1 VQCSGKICHNQF
13 EIMRMASVNIFIV
26 ERYQRKLMRKVTV
39 HILLTAVLLGAAISN
54 SHAATDESGNNA
66 TATSPGD
73 TSDTLPPEPGTAS
86 DTKAGAAGDSSEE
99 AATKRLQA
107 EVEAKAAQAA
117 KAKPDAAGKS
127 KRKGEEHTSEFWGKY
142 FGAKFGIN
150 NSSVSG
156 TINAPSAST
165 FSYGVQGGY
174 LQGGYNWELRAIILG
189 VGTYFEWNNY
199 AVHSNDV
206 GYSSRAYGLDT
217 KLGWAA
223 NDWLPYIK
231 LGYGRSTATSNS
243 SLNSVAQYRSN
254 VAVGVEYNIASRWSL
269 IAEYKRANF
278 SNRDESIIIHNKIFA
293 FGFNYYFDKPVKEEQ
308 EQAAEVDIPIPPPM
322 LAPDAVPEAP
332 PPP

>member
-1 VQCSGKICHNQF
+1 
-13 EIMRMASVNIFIV
+13 MRMASVNPFIV
-26 ERYQRKLMRKVTV
+26 ERHQRKLMRKATA
-39 HILLTAVLLGAAISN
+39 HILLTALLLGAVISN
-54 SHAATDESGNNA
+54 SYAATDESGNNA
-66 TATSPGD
+66 TATSTGD

-86 DTKAGAAGDSSEE
+86 DTKVGATGDSSEE

-107 EVEAKAAQAA
+107 EVEAKAAKAA
-117 KAKPDAAGKS
+117 QEKSGAGKKS
-127 KRKGEEHTSEFWGKY
+127 KAEEHSSEFWGKY

-174 LQGGYNWELRAIILG
+174 LQGGYNWELRAIIVG
-189 VGTYFEWNNY
+189 VGAYFEWNNY

-217 KLGWAA
+217 KLGWAI
-223 NDWLPYIK
+223 DEWLPYVK

-243 SLNSVAQYRSN
+243 NLNSVAQYRSN
-254 VAVGVEYNIASRWSL
+254 VAVGVEYNVASRWSL

-278 SNRDESIIIHNKIFA
+278 SNEDESIIIHNKLFA
-293 FGFNYYFDKPVKEEQ
+293 FGFNYYFDKPLKDEQ
-308 EQAAEVDIPIPPPM
+308 EKAVEVDIAIPPPM

>member
-1 VQCSGKICHNQF
+1 
-13 EIMRMASVNIFIV
+13 
-26 ERYQRKLMRKVTV
+26 MRKVKA
-39 HILLTAVLLGAAISN
+39 HILLTAILLGAVISN
-54 SHAATDESGNNA
+54 GHAAADEPGNNA
-66 TATSPGD
+66 AVTSTGD

-86 DTKAGAAGDSSEE
+86 DTKVGAAGDSSED
-99 AATKRLQA
+99 AAAKRLQA
-107 EVEAKAAQAA
+107 EVEAKAAQE
-117 KAKPDAAGKS
+117 KKVKSGAGKS
-127 KRKGEEHTSEFWGKY
+127 KAEAHTSEFWGKY

-174 LQGGYNWELRAIILG
+174 LQGGYNWELRAIIVG
-189 VGTYFEWNNY
+189 VGAYFEWNNY

-217 KLGWAA
+217 KLGWAI
-223 NDWLPYIK
+223 NDWLPYVK

-243 SLNSVAQYRSN
+243 NLNSVAQYRSN
-254 VAVGVEYNIASRWSL
+254 AAVGVEYNVAPRWSL

-278 SNRDESIIIHNKIFA
+278 SNQDESIIIHNKLFA
-293 FGFNYYFDKPVKEEQ
+293 FGFNYYFDKPLKEQ
-308 EQAAEVDIPIPPPM
+308 EEKAVKVDIPIPPPM

>member
-1 VQCSGKICHNQF
+1 
-13 EIMRMASVNIFIV
+13 
-26 ERYQRKLMRKVTV
+26 MRKVSA
-39 HILLTAVLLGAAISN
+39 HILLTAVLLGAVISN
-54 SHAATDESGNNA
+54 GLAASDESGNNA
-66 TATSPGD
+66 AVTSTGD
-73 TSDTLPPEPGTAS
+73 TSDTLPPEPGTTS
-86 DTKAGAAGDSSEE
+86 DAKAGAAGDSSED

-107 EVEAKAAQAA
+107 EVEAKAAKAAQEKPGAA
-117 KAKPDAAGKS
+117 KKS
-127 KRKGEEHTSEFWGKY
+127 KAEEHTSEFWGKY

-174 LQGGYNWELRAIILG
+174 LQGGYNWELRAIIVG
-189 VGTYFEWNNY
+189 VGAYFEWNNY

-217 KLGWAA
+217 KLGWAI
-223 NDWLPYIK
+223 NDWLPYVK
-231 LGYGRSTATSNS
+231 LGYGRSTATSNAD
-243 SLNSVAQYRSN
+243 LNSVAQYRSN
-254 VAVGVEYNIASRWSL
+254 AAVGVEYNVASRWSL

-278 SNRDESIIIHNKIFA
+278 SNQDESIIIHNKLFA
-293 FGFNYYFDKPVKEEQ
+293 FGFNYYFDKPLKEQ
-308 EQAAEVDIPIPPPM
+308 EEKAVEVDIPIPPPM